1 MVKEELGSLI
11 GTGIALGVVHV
22 LTGPDHLSA
31 LATLS
36 ANESRLS
43 SAASLG
49 IRWGLGH
56 SSGLLLVGIVLIAV
70 SHAGQESVDMP
81 DALSHFFESVVGV
94 FMLLLGSYGVRRAW
108 LKRPNSFYNVLGSEA
123 SPTKDIMERVVGDNN
138 EMEEGN
144 EEEEEGQ
151 QPEGLFTIGSNDSSY
166 GAANSPNNNN
176 AAAAVPGRNLE
187 IYFDGDETPSSLQ
200 SPVFHD
206 DNRNS
211 NVFTMDSEESDLEGA
226 VAVVEQAYLDTVSPS
241 RFRRFMN
248 NITRRLSTKT
258 LAFCIG
264 IVHGLAGPGGV
275 LGVIPAV
282 QLQNWKLATVY
293 LTCFCVSSTCT
304 MGCFATMYG
313 VCSSRLVGNGADTRR
328 EFQIECF
335 SACLSI
341 LVGITW
347 LTLLAMGKLE
357 DVFP

>member
-36 ANESRLS
+36 ANESSLT
-43 SAASLG
+43 SACSLG
-49 IRWGLGH
+49 IRWGIGH
-56 SSGLLLVGIVLIAV
+56 SSGLLVVGITLIAL
-70 SHAGQESVDMP
+70 SHAGQDSVDMP
-81 DALSHFFESVVGV
+81 DSWSHFFETVVGL
-94 FMLLLGSYGVRRAW
+94 FMLLLGAYGVRRAW
-108 LKRPNSFYNVLGSEA
+108 LKRPNSFYNVLGNGEA
-123 SPTKDIMERVVGDNN
+123 SPTKGQRVGDNGI
-138 EMEEGN
+138 EEGN
-144 EEEEEGQ
+144 EKEEGQ
-151 QPEGLFTIGSNDSSY
+151 PDGLFTIGSNDSSY
-166 GAANSPNNNN
+166 GANSPNNNN
-176 AAAAVPGRNLE
+176 SNSNNNTGRNLE
-187 IYFDGDETPSSLQ
+187 IYFDGDENPSSLQ
-200 SPVFHD
+200 PPVFYD
-206 DNRNS
+206 DGPNN
-211 NVFTMDSEESDLEGA
+211 NNDQVFTMDSEDSDLEGA

-241 RFRRFMN
+241 RFRRLVN
-248 NITRRLSTKT
+248 TITRRLSTKT

-282 QLQNWKLATVY
+282 QLQDWKLATVY

-304 MGCFATMYG
+304 MGCFATLYG
-313 VCSSRLVGNGADTRR
+313 ICSSRLVGNAADTRR

>member
-1 MVKEELGSLI
+1 MVHSSTVSELVGLGLS
-11 GTGIALGVVHV
+11 LGVVHV

-36 ANESRLS
+36 ANISDRTE
-43 SAASLG
+43 AALLG

-56 SSGLLLVGIVLIAV
+56 SSGLLVVGIILIVLSSASEDAV
-70 SHAGQESVDMP
+70 NVP
-81 DALSHFFESVVGV
+81 DSLSHIFESIVGV
-94 FMLLLGSYGVRRAW
+94 FMFLLGVWGARRAW
-108 LKRPNSFYNVLGSEA
+108 LKRPKSFYNVLGSEA
-123 SPTKDIMERVVGDNN
+123 SPTKDHRVGDIV
-138 EMEEGN
+138 E
-144 EEEEEGQ
+144 EEEEEGAEGEEG
-151 QPEGLFTIGSNDSSY
+151 PAGLFTIGSSDSPRTHHQQQHNKSHT
-166 GAANSPNNNN
+166 
-176 AAAAVPGRNLE
+176 AVPNRNLE
-187 IYFDGDETPSSLQ
+187 IYFDGDETPSSVQ

-206 DNRNS
+206 GPNENGQ
-211 NVFTMDSEESDLEGA
+211 VFTMDSEESDLEGA

-248 NITRRLSTKT
+248 NITRKVSTKT

-282 QLQNWKLATVY
+282 QLQNWKLATIY
-293 LTCFCVSSTCT
+293 LTCFCFSSTFT

-313 VCSSRLVGNGADTRR
+313 TCSSKLVGNGADAQR
-328 EFQIECF
+328 EFQMECF
-335 SACLSI
+335 SACLSL